1 MWDLKEENELAAL
14 RAGKYFWQRGQ
25 CVQRHDDLIS
35 DSIHYKES
43 SFLKKLLELE
53 NKLTKVKLNKVAGD
67 RINTQRITIFS
78 DKKSNCNKKQY
89 TKYSE

>member
-78 DKKSNCNKKQY
+78 NKY
-89 TKYSE
+89 F